1 MIKTSPNVLII
12 LDGWGQREAA
22 KDNAISAAN
31 TPVWDG
37 LWENRPHCVISSS
50 GRDVGLPEGQMGN
63 SEVGHM
69 NMGAGRVVHQD
80 FTRINKAIHDGSF
93 HKNDVLNNAMQG
105 LVATGGA
112 LHLFGLLSSGGVHS
126 HEEHIKAAVDLA
138 RSKGVERVFLHAFLD
153 GRDVPPKSAELS
165 LSLMQKHIK
174 AGGEGSIVSVVGR
187 YYAMDRDN
195 RWERIAPAY
204 RLITEGE
211 AEYIYS
217 DPVEALLASYDREET
232 DEFVKP
238 SAIRVDGNAI
248 TMKNDDAVLFMNFRA
263 DRARQLCQ
271 AFLDREFKGF
281 KRHQRPTLKHFVT
294 LTKYAD
300 DIPSEIAFDAQSIKN
315 SLGEYIANLNL
326 KQLRLAETEKY
337 AHVTFFFSGGREK
350 EFTGE
355 ERILVPSPEIATY
368 DLKPQMSAPAV
379 TDELVEAIKN
389 KKYSLIVCNYANGDM
404 VGHTGNF
411 EAAVEAVECIDECLG
426 RIVAALEQA
435 DGQCLITADHGN
447 VEQMSDAESA
457 QPHTAHTALKVPFI
471 YVGRR
476 DIKLLNEGGVL
487 SDVAPTMIDLMGLE
501 PPKEM
506 TGRSLICGSA
516 AIGVNA

>member
-1 MIKTSPNVLII
+1 
-12 LDGWGQREAA
+12 
-22 KDNAISAAN
+22 
-31 TPVWDG
+31 
-37 LWENRPHCVISSS
+37 
-50 GRDVGLPEGQMGN
+50 
-63 SEVGHM
+63 
-69 NMGAGRVVHQD
+69 
-80 FTRINKAIHDGSF
+80 
-93 HKNDVLNNAMQG
+93 
-105 LVATGGA
+105 
-112 LHLFGLLSSGGVHS
+112 
-126 HEEHIKAAVDLA
+126 
-138 RSKGVERVFLHAFLD
+138 
-153 GRDVPPKSAELS
+153 
-165 LSLMQKHIK
+165 
-174 AGGEGSIVSVVGR
+174 
-187 YYAMDRDN
+187 
-195 RWERIAPAY
+195 
-204 RLITEGE
+204 
-211 AEYIYS
+211 
-217 DPVEALLASYDREET
+217 
-232 DEFVKP
+232 
-238 SAIRVDGNAI
+238 
-248 TMKNDDAVLFMNFRA
+248 
-263 DRARQLCQ
+263 
-271 AFLDREFKGF
+271 
-281 KRHQRPTLKHFVT
+281 
-294 LTKYAD
+294 D

-350 EFTGE
+350 EFIGE